1 MSSSRDSGETTAP
14 RIVAPEPDVAD
25 DVLDRS
31 LRPSR
36 LADFV
41 GQPLLKDS
49 LSIALT
55 AAQRR
60 GEPLDH
66 LLFYG
71 PPGLGKTTLARIVAA
86 ELGVNLRAS
95 SGPAIARPGDL
106 AGLLTTLQDG
116 DVLFIDEMHRLP
128 HAVEEVLY
136 PAMEDFALDL
146 LIGKGPG
153 ARSVRLQIKRFTLV
167 GATTRYALI
176 SSPLRDRF
184 GMVQRLE
191 FYQPADLVGLVQTNA
206 DKLAIPISDDG
217 AVLLAR
223 RARGTPR
230 IANRLL
236 RRVRDY
242 AEVRGDGTI
251 DAGVADTA
259 LAKLGVD
266 SLGLDDRDRA
276 LLRTLIERFGGGP
289 VGLETL
295 AASVA
300 EESDTVMDVYEPYLL
315 QLGFL
320 QRTPRA
326 AAWPRPPPGRT
337 WASSCPRGPPPAPH
351 SRRCSMTR
359 PIRRA
364 RRRPATR
371 SGGGRRQS
379 AEAGAAAGAPP
390 AFSMRARSQRRASTP
405 SDAPS
410 SNSSSSCCSA

>member
-1 MSSSRDSGETTAP
+1 MARTSEHSSETTAP

-31 LRPSR
+31 LRPTR

-49 LSIALT
+49 LTIALT

-86 ELGVNLRAS
+86 EMGVNLRAS

-191 FYQPADLVGLVQTNA
+191 FYQPGDLVGLVHTNA
-206 DKLAIPISDDG
+206 AKLAIPISDDG
-217 AVLLAR
+217 AALLAR

-259 LAKLGVD
+259 LARLGID
-266 SLGLDDRDRA
+266 SLGLDDRDRT

-320 QRTPRA
+320 HRTPRGRLA
-326 AAWPRPPPGRT
+326 TPAAWAHLGVELPEGT
-337 WASSCPRGPPPAPH
+337 A
-351 SRRCSMTR
+351 
-359 PIRRA
+359 
-364 RRRPATR
+364 
-371 SGGGRRQS
+371 
-379 AEAGAAAGAPP
+379 AGAAQPSLFNAGVNPDVEP
-390 AFSMRARSQRRASTP
+390 TDPENSG
-405 SDAPS
+405 DA
-410 SNSSSSCCSA
+410 

>member
-1 MSSSRDSGETTAP
+1 MARTSEHSSETTAP

-31 LRPSR
+31 LRPTR

-49 LSIALT
+49 LTIALT

-86 ELGVNLRAS
+86 EMGVNLRAS

-191 FYQPADLVGLVQTNA
+191 FYQPGDLVGLVHTNA
-206 DKLAIPISDDG
+206 AKLAIPISDDG
-217 AVLLAR
+217 AALLAR

-259 LAKLGVD
+259 LARLGID
-266 SLGLDDRDRA
+266 SLGLDDRDRT

-320 QRTPRA
+320 HRTPRGRLATPAAWAHLGVELPEGTAAGAAQPSLFDPGVIPTSIPRTQRTP
-326 AAWPRPPPGRT
+326 
-337 WASSCPRGPPPAPH
+337 
-351 SRRCSMTR
+351 
-359 PIRRA
+359 
-364 RRRPATR
+364 AT
-371 SGGGRRQS
+371 
-379 AEAGAAAGAPP
+379 P
-390 AFSMRARSQRRASTP
+390 
-405 SDAPS
+405 
-410 SNSSSSCCSA
+410 

>member
-1 MSSSRDSGETTAP
+1 MANSSTNSGDAGAA
-14 RIVAPEPDVAD
+14 RVVAPEPDGAD
-25 DVLDRS
+25 ETLERS
-31 LRPSR
+31 LRPNR
-36 LADFV
+36 LADLV
-41 GQPLLKDS
+41 GQPGLKDA
-49 LSIALT
+49 LTIALT

-60 GEPLDH
+60 GEPPDH

-86 ELGVNLRAS
+86 ELGVNLRSS

-106 AGLLTTLQDG
+106 AGILTTLQEG
-116 DVLFIDEMHRLP
+116 DVFFIDEMHRLP

-153 ARSVRLQIKRFTLV
+153 ARSVRLQVKPFTLV
-167 GATTRYALI
+167 GATTRYAMI

-191 FYQPADLVGLVQTNA
+191 FYQPHDLAGLVRTNA
-206 DKLAIPISDDG
+206 VKLKIPISDDG
-217 AVLLAR
+217 AETLAH

-242 AEVRGDGTI
+242 AEVRGDGTV
-251 DAGVADTA
+251 DATVADTA
-259 LAKLGVD
+259 LAQLGVD
-266 SLGLDDRDRA
+266 RLGLDDRDRG

-320 QRTPRA
+320 QRTPRGRVA
-326 AAWPRPPPGRT
+326 TPAAWRHLGFEPPENAPGT
-337 WASSCPRGPPPAPH
+337 TQPSLFGPPAD
-351 SRRCSMTR
+351 
-359 PIRRA
+359 
-364 RRRPATR
+364 
-371 SGGGRRQS
+371 
-379 AEAGAAAGAPP
+379 EAPP
-390 AFSMRARSQRRASTP
+390 DGLPDESP
-405 SDAPS
+405 S
-410 SNSSSSCCSA
+410 

>member
-1 MSSSRDSGETTAP
+1 MASKSGDSGEGAAA
-14 RIVAPEPDVAD
+14 RVVAPELNGAD
-25 DVLDRS
+25 EALERS
-31 LRPSR
+31 LRPRS

-60 GEPLDH
+60 GEPPDH

-106 AGLLTTLQDG
+106 AGILTTLQDG

-128 HAVEEVLY
+128 SAVEEVLY
-136 PAMEDFALDL
+136 PAMEDYALDL

-153 ARSVRLQIKRFTLV
+153 ARSVRLQVKPFTLV
-167 GATTRYALI
+167 GATTRYAMI

-184 GMVQRLE
+184 GLVQRLE
-191 FYQPADLVGLVQTNA
+191 FYQPQDLVGLIRTNA
-206 DKLAIPISDDG
+206 AKLEISISDDG
-217 AVLLAR
+217 AETLAR

-242 AEVRGDGTI
+242 AEVRGDGSI
-251 DAGVADTA
+251 DAAVADTA
-259 LAKLGVD
+259 LAQLGID
-266 SLGLDDRDRA
+266 GLGLDDRDRG
-276 LLRTLIERFGGGP
+276 LLRTLVERFDGGP

-320 QRTPRA
+320 HRTPRGRVA
-326 AAWPRPPPGRT
+326 TPAAWRHLGLEPPVTSEPPRDQPSLFDPPES
-337 WASSCPRGPPPAPH
+337 ADPADPD
-351 SRRCSMTR
+351 R
-359 PIRRA
+359 
-364 RRRPATR
+364 
-371 SGGGRRQS
+371 
-379 AEAGAAAGAPP
+379 
-390 AFSMRARSQRRASTP
+390 
-405 SDAPS
+405 
-410 SNSSSSCCSA
+410 

>member
-1 MSSSRDSGETTAP
+1 MSSESGGSGDSRV
-14 RIVAPEPDVAD
+14 VAPELDTAD
-25 DVLDRS
+25 EALERS
-31 LRPSR
+31 LRPRS

-41 GQPLLKDS
+41 GQPALKDA

-60 GEPLDH
+60 GEPPDH

-86 ELGVNLRAS
+86 ELGVNLRSS

-106 AGLLTTLQDG
+106 AGILTTLQEG

-153 ARSVRLQIKRFTLV
+153 ARSVRLQVKPFTLV
-167 GATTRYALI
+167 GATTRYAMI

-184 GMVQRLE
+184 GLVQRLE
-191 FYQPADLVGLVQTNA
+191 FYQPEDLVGLVRTNA
-206 DKLAIPISDDG
+206 AKLEITISADG
-217 AVLLAR
+217 ADTLAR

-242 AEVRGDGTI
+242 AEVRGDGSI
-251 DAGVADTA
+251 DDGVADTA
-259 LAKLGVD
+259 LAQLGVD
-266 SLGLDDRDRA
+266 GLGLDENDRG
-276 LLRTLIERFGGGP
+276 LLRTVVERFAGGP

-320 QRTPRA
+320 QRTPRGRVA
-326 AAWPRPPPGRT
+326 TPAAWTHLGLEPPDRPPEGNAQPSLFGN
-337 WASSCPRGPPPAPH
+337 SE
-351 SRRCSMTR
+351 
-359 PIRRA
+359 
-364 RRRPATR
+364 
-371 SGGGRRQS
+371 
-379 AEAGAAAGAPP
+379 AE
-390 AFSMRARSQRRASTP
+390 
-405 SDAPS
+405 
-410 SNSSSSCCSA
+410 

>member
-1 MSSSRDSGETTAP
+1 MAGRSGDPADGAGA
-14 RIVAPEPDVAD
+14 RVVAPEFDGAD
-25 DVLDRS
+25 EALERS
-31 LRPSR
+31 LRPRS
-36 LADFV
+36 LTDFV
-41 GQPLLKDS
+41 GQPALKDS

-60 GEPLDH
+60 GEPPDH

-86 ELGVNLRAS
+86 ELGVNLRGS

-106 AGLLTTLQDG
+106 AGILTTLHEG
-116 DVLFIDEMHRLP
+116 DVLFIDEIHRLP

-153 ARSVRLQIKRFTLV
+153 ARSVRLQVKPFTLI
-167 GATTRYALI
+167 GATTRYAML

-184 GMVQRLE
+184 GMVQRLD
-191 FYQPADLVGLVQTNA
+191 FYQPTDLIGLVRTNA
-206 DKLAIPISDDG
+206 AKLQIPINDAG
-217 AVLLAR
+217 AETLAR

-242 AEVRGDGTI
+242 AEVRGDGSI
-251 DAGVADTA
+251 DAAVAETA
-259 LAKLGVD
+259 LARLGVD
-266 SLGLDDRDRA
+266 ELGLDDRDRA
-276 LLRTLIERFGGGP
+276 LLRTLVERFDGGP

-315 QLGFL
+315 QLGFM
-320 QRTPRA
+320 QRTPRGRVA
-326 AAWPRPPPGRT
+326 TPAAWRHLGIE
-337 WASSCPRGPPPAPH
+337 PPAA
-351 SRRCSMTR
+351 SKADGAQTSLFD
-359 PIRRA
+359 
-364 RRRPATR
+364 
-371 SGGGRRQS
+371 Q
-379 AEAGAAAGAPP
+379 AEAE
-390 AFSMRARSQRRASTP
+390 
-405 SDAPS
+405 
-410 SNSSSSCCSA
+410 

>member
-1 MSSSRDSGETTAP
+1 MRRRRRASSRPSPTWPTTSSTGPCAP
-14 RIVAPEPDVAD
+14 P
-25 DVLDRS
+25 
-31 LRPSR
+31 R

-86 ELGVNLRAS
+86 EMGVNLRAS

-191 FYQPADLVGLVQTNA
+191 FYQPGDLVGLVHTNA
-206 DKLAIPISDDG
+206 AKLAIPISDDG
-217 AVLLAR
+217 AALLAR

-259 LAKLGVD
+259 LARLGVD
-266 SLGLDDRDRA
+266 SLGLDDRDRT

-320 QRTPRA
+320 HRTPRGRLATPAAGAHLGVELPEGTVAGAAQPSLFNA
-326 AAWPRPPPGRT
+326 AAHSGGPGD
-337 WASSCPRGPPPAPH
+337 
-351 SRRCSMTR
+351 
-359 PIRRA
+359 A
-364 RRRPATR
+364 RRRVAGE
-371 SGGGRRQS
+371 SGVSRRRR
-379 AEAGAAAGAPP
+379 APAAGTPP
-390 AFSMRARSQRRASTP
+390 AFSMRARSQSRASTP

>member
-1 MSSSRDSGETTAP
+1 MARKSEKSGEAAA
-14 RIVAPEPDVAD
+14 RIVAPEPDGAD
-25 DVLDRS
+25 EALDRS

-41 GQPLLKDS
+41 GQPPLKDA

-60 GEPLDH
+60 GEPPDH

-106 AGLLTTLQDG
+106 AGLLTTLQEG

-191 FYQPADLVGLVQTNA
+191 FYRPEDLVGLVRTNA
-206 DKLAIPISDDG
+206 AKLEIPISDDG
-217 AVLLAR
+217 AALLAR

-251 DAGVADTA
+251 DTAVAEEA
-259 LAKLGVD
+259 LARLGVD

-320 QRTPRA
+320 QRTPRGRLA
-326 AAWPRPPPGRT
+326 MPAAWEHLGVAPP
-337 WASSCPRGPPPAPH
+337 
-351 SRRCSMTR
+351 
-359 PIRRA
+359 
-364 RRRPATR
+364 
-371 SGGGRRQS
+371 
-379 AEAGAAAGAPP
+379 EAAAGEAAQPSLFEPGGDAAAPAEP
-390 AFSMRARSQRRASTP
+390 G
-405 SDAPS
+405 DA
-410 SNSSSSCCSA
+410 

>member
-1 MSSSRDSGETTAP
+1 M
-14 RIVAPEPDVAD
+14 
-25 DVLDRS
+25 
-31 LRPSR
+31 
-36 LADFV
+36 
-41 GQPLLKDS
+41 LKDS

-60 GEPLDH
+60 GEPPDH

-86 ELGVNLRAS
+86 ELGVNLRSS

-106 AGLLTTLQDG
+106 AGILTTLQDG

-128 HAVEEVLY
+128 SAVEEVLY

-153 ARSVRLQIKRFTLV
+153 ARSVRLV
-167 GATTRYALI
+167 GATTRYAMI

-184 GMVQRLE
+184 GLVQRLE
-191 FYQPADLVGLVQTNA
+191 FYEPKDLMGMVLTNA
-206 DKLAIPISDDG
+206 TKLGIPISNDG
-217 AVLLAR
+217 AETLAR

-236 RRVRDY
+236 RRVRDF
-242 AEVRGDGTI
+242 AEVRGNGSI
-251 DAGVADTA
+251 DADVADAA
-259 LAKLGVD
+259 LAQLGVD
-266 SLGLDDRDRA
+266 GLGLDDRDRGI
-276 LLRTLIERFGGGP
+276 LRTLVERFDGGP

-320 QRTPRA
+320 HRTPRGRVA
-326 AAWPRPPPGRT
+326 TPAAWRHLGLEPLI
-337 WASSCPRGPPPAPH
+337 
-351 SRRCSMTR
+351 TR
-359 PIRRA
+359 EPIRDQ
-364 RRRPATR
+364 PSLFDS
-371 SGGGRRQS
+371 SGPIS
-379 AEAGAAAGAPP
+379 PP
-390 AFSMRARSQRRASTP
+390 EIDR
-405 SDAPS
+405 
-410 SNSSSSCCSA
+410 

>member
-1 MSSSRDSGETTAP
+1 M
-14 RIVAPEPDVAD
+14 
-25 DVLDRS
+25 
-31 LRPSR
+31 
-36 LADFV
+36 
-41 GQPLLKDS
+41 
-49 LSIALT
+49 
-55 AAQRR
+55 
-60 GEPLDH
+60 
-66 LLFYG
+66 
-71 PPGLGKTTLARIVAA
+71 
-86 ELGVNLRAS
+86 
-95 SGPAIARPGDL
+95 
-106 AGLLTTLQDG
+106 
-116 DVLFIDEMHRLP
+116 LFIDEMHRLP

-191 FYQPADLVGLVQTNA
+191 FYQPADLVGLVHTNA
-206 DKLAIPISDDG
+206 AKLAIPISDDG

-259 LAKLGVD
+259 LARLGVD

-300 EESDTVMDVYEPYLL
+300 EESDTVMDVFEPYLL

-320 QRTPRA
+320 QRTPRGRLATPAAWAHLGVELPEGTVA
-326 AAWPRPPPGRT
+326 AAAQP
-337 WASSCPRGPPPAPH
+337 SLF
-351 SRRCSMTR
+351 
-359 PIRRA
+359 
-364 RRRPATR
+364 
-371 SGGGRRQS
+371 
-379 AEAGAAAGAPP
+379 AAATDPGVDPTDPEDPGTA
-390 AFSMRARSQRRASTP
+390 
-405 SDAPS
+405 
-410 SNSSSSCCSA
+410 

>member
-1 MSSSRDSGETTAP
+1 MARKSEHSGETTAA
-14 RIVAPEPDVAD
+14 RIVAPEPDGAD
-25 DVLDRS
+25 EALDRS
-31 LRPSR
+31 LRPGR

-41 GQPLLKDS
+41 GQPSLKDA

-60 GEPLDH
+60 GEPPDH

-106 AGLLTTLQDG
+106 AGLLTTLQEG

-153 ARSVRLQIKRFTLV
+153 ARSVRLQIKHFTLV

-191 FYQPADLVGLVQTNA
+191 FYRPEDLVGLVRTNA
-206 DKLAIPISDDG
+206 AKLAIPISDDG
-217 AVLLAR
+217 AALLAR

-242 AEVRGDGTI
+242 AEVRGDGTV
-251 DAGVADTA
+251 DAAVAEEA

-266 SLGLDDRDRA
+266 RLGLDDRDRA

-320 QRTPRA
+320 QRTPRGRLA
-326 AAWPRPPPGRT
+326 MPAAWEHLGV
-337 WASSCPRGPPPAPH
+337 A
-351 SRRCSMTR
+351 
-359 PIRRA
+359 
-364 RRRPATR
+364 RPAGTT
-371 SGGGRRQS
+371 GGTAQAS
-379 AEAGAAAGAPP
+379 LFDPAGDAADP
-390 AFSMRARSQRRASTP
+390 ATP
-405 SDAPS
+405 GDG
-410 SNSSSSCCSA
+410 

>member
-1 MSSSRDSGETTAP
+1 MARKSEKSGAAAA
-14 RIVAPEPDVAD
+14 RIVAPEPDGAD
-25 DVLDRS
+25 EALDRS

-36 LADFV
+36 LTDFV
-41 GQPLLKDS
+41 GQPPLKDA

-60 GEPLDH
+60 GEPPDH

-106 AGLLTTLQDG
+106 AGLLTTLQEG

-191 FYQPADLVGLVQTNA
+191 FYRPEDLVGLVRTNA
-206 DKLAIPISDDG
+206 AKLEIPISDDG
-217 AVLLAR
+217 AALLAR

-251 DAGVADTA
+251 DTAVAEEA
-259 LAKLGVD
+259 LARLGVD

-320 QRTPRA
+320 QRTPRGRLAMPAAWEHLGVAPPEETTGEAAQPSLFAPGGDA
-326 AAWPRPPPGRT
+326 AAPEDPGH
-337 WASSCPRGPPPAPH
+337 A
-351 SRRCSMTR
+351 
-359 PIRRA
+359 
-364 RRRPATR
+364 
-371 SGGGRRQS
+371 
-379 AEAGAAAGAPP
+379 
-390 AFSMRARSQRRASTP
+390 
-405 SDAPS
+405 
-410 SNSSSSCCSA
+410 

>member
-1 MSSSRDSGETTAP
+1 MASNSGDAAGSGVA
-14 RIVAPEPDVAD
+14 RVVAPELDGAD
-25 DVLDRS
+25 EALERS
-31 LRPSR
+31 LRPRS

-41 GQPLLKDS
+41 GQPSLKDS

-60 GEPLDH
+60 GEPPDH

-86 ELGVNLRAS
+86 ELGVNLRSA

-106 AGLLTTLQDG
+106 AGILTTLQDG

-153 ARSVRLQIKRFTLV
+153 ARSVRLQVKPFTLV
-167 GATTRYALI
+167 GATTRYAMI

-184 GMVQRLE
+184 GLVQRLE
-191 FYQPADLVGLVQTNA
+191 FYQPADLIGLIHTNA
-206 DKLAIPISDDG
+206 AKLEIPISGEG
-217 AVLLAR
+217 AETLAR

-236 RRVRDY
+236 RRVRDF
-242 AEVRGDGTI
+242 AEVRGNGSV
-251 DAGVADTA
+251 DADVANTA
-259 LAKLGVD
+259 LAQLGVD
-266 SLGLDDRDRA
+266 DLGLDEQDRG
-276 LLRTLIERFGGGP
+276 LLRTLVERFDGGP

-300 EESDTVMDVYEPYLL
+300 EESDTVMDVYEPFLL

-320 QRTPRA
+320 HRTPRGRVA
-326 AAWPRPPPGRT
+326 TPAAWRHLGLEPPPSQEPQRDQPSLFEQLET
-337 WASSCPRGPPPAPH
+337 TDEPAPD
-351 SRRCSMTR
+351 
-359 PIRRA
+359 P
-364 RRRPATR
+364 
-371 SGGGRRQS
+371 
-379 AEAGAAAGAPP
+379 
-390 AFSMRARSQRRASTP
+390 
-405 SDAPS
+405 
-410 SNSSSSCCSA
+410 